1 MRLMLLKAM
10 EVRPLLLL
18 LLQELSTPILSRPKV
33 TDNSMIL
40 EFHTFRRKFPLL
52 LPNPVSLT
60 KLCYFGKHVS
70 CLICSDNESAGRTP
84 LSKET
89 SEIQPLIVAPSKDPV
104 IDISDSPKDKRKLDE
119 AAEASPSKKRK
130 VSRKSRTA
138 SKLA

>member
-1 MRLMLLKAM
+1 M
-10 EVRPLLLL
+10 
-18 LLQELSTPILSRPKV
+18 S
-33 TDNSMIL
+33 
-40 EFHTFRRKFPLL
+40 RRKFSLL
-52 LPNPVSLT
+52 LPNLVSFT
-60 KLCYFGKHVS
+60 KLCCLDKHVS

-119 AAEASPSKKRK
+119 AAKASPSKKRK

-138 SKLA
+138 SKLAEPDNFDDYVDTMDLDTSDDVSFKN